1 MKTLNKKRRNNM
13 KNFYGTYSAADAFIA
28 GHLAEWVDAN
38 KKFIPRG
45 KMIYLLGVMEA
56 RANGEKGFDDPDA
69 TARHIHMVMAK
80 IEEKI
85 KAKEAK

>member
-1 MKTLNKKRRNNM
+1 M

-28 GHLAEWVDAN
+28 GHLTEWVDAH
-38 KKFIPRG
+38 KQQIPRG
-45 KMIYLLGVMEA
+45 KMIYLLGIMEA

-69 TARHIHMVMAK
+69 TARHIHMVMASV
-80 IEEKI
+80 EEKI